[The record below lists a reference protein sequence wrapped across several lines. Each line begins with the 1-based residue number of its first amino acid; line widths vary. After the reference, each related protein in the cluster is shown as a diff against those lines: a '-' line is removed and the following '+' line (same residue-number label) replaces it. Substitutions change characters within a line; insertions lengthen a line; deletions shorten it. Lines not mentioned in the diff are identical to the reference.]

1 MRETTRSILLC
12 ALMALAWPG
21 LTAAQTPKSVLE
33 SFGYIGHWAQD
44 CSRKAEPG
52 NPHLITS
59 VLRTGGVELRN
70 KLGAEYEDNVN
81 IVLEARSLG
90 PDKVW
95 IKSKLNNNELRE
107 WEVTRQGGRIRT
119 LVNRK
124 PDGTLITKDGVVVS
138 SNKPTPWL
146 SRCK

>member
-1 MRETTRSILLC
+1 MGAHGSRLARSRRGADAQVRAGEFRLHRPLG
-12 ALMALAWPG
+12 AG
-21 LTAAQTPKSVLE
+21 LR
-33 SFGYIGHWAQD
+33 
-44 CSRKAEPG
+44 RKAEPG

-90 PDKVW
+90 PDRVW
-95 IKSKLNNNELRE
+95 IKSQLNNNEMRE
-107 WEVTRQGGRIRT
+107 WEVMRQGGRILT
-119 LVNRK
+119 MVNRK
-124 PDGTLITKDGVVVS
+124 PDGTLITKDGVVVA

-146 SRCK
+146 NRCK